1 MARKSARIFREAM
14 SGAFMLEKLIHARRE
29 TPAHG
34 VLANGARLCELQQVV
49 GAAGFAS
56 HAAHAKAA
64 EWLTAN
70 KRASNSTVDIEMT
83 YARVAF
89 GFFKIAWLA

>member
-1 MARKSARIFREAM
+1 MIHAFVPGNPSTLSEKPCAHIFPEAM
-14 SGAFMLEKLIHARRE
+14 LDDFVLAISIHAWRK
-29 TPAHG
+29 TAAHG
-34 VLANGARLCELQQVV
+34 VLANGARFGELQQVV

-70 KRASNSTVDIEMT
+70 KRASNSTVDI
-83 YARVAF
+83 
-89 GFFKIAWLA
+89 